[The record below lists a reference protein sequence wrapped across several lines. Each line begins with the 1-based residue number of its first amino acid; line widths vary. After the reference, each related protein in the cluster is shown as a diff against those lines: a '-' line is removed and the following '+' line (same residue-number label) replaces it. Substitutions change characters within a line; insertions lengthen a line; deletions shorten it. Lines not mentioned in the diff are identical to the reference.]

1 MRKLATALAGWSIV
15 IGVAGWGVC
24 LPLALAKSGTEP
36 VVAGLGF
43 ITGAVLIAG
52 GVIALAILSAS
63 GGGEIAAVRHGESL
77 NEQSH

>member
-24 LPLALAKSGTEP
+24 LPFAPSKYATDP

-52 GVIALAILSAS
+52 GVVALSILASS
-63 GGGEIAAVRHGESL
+63 GGESI
-77 NEQSH
+77 